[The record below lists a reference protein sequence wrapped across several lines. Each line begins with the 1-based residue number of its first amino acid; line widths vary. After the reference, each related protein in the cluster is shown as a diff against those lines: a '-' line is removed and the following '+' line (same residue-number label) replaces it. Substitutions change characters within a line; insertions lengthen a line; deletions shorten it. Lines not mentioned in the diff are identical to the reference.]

1 MTSYFLNALYGKKP
15 TANTGADGKPV
26 LACAA
31 SGAQADIGL
40 HYIEK
45 KREER
50 RQIRKSNESGKKVIN
65 TKGAN
70 KKIAAAVD
78 KLNTESNLKQVQKNK
93 FKRGHQANKQKTQIM
108 QIQAMQAKM
117 ASNQGKGAI
126 SEMLDSM

>member
-1 MTSYFLNALYGKKP
+1 MFQILNALNGKKP
-15 TANTGADGKPV
+15 SVNTGTDGKPV

-50 RQIRKSNESGKKVIN
+50 RLIRKSNESGKKVIN

-70 KKIAAAVD
+70 KKIAAAIV
-78 KLNTESNLKQVQKNK
+78 NTESNLKQVKKNK
-93 FKRGHQANKQKTQIM
+93 FKRGHQANKQKNQIA